1 MRTVSLFFCSLLL
14 VGAISTVQ
22 AQETRTADES
32 KSSSHTRGLF
42 LHGRIGGHGL
52 TLDGTEVSSGRG
64 IGAKLGYGF
73 SPILTLY
80 LGLDIAGM
88 DVANR
93 TSPDGTEINR
103 SVTSDTYALAL
114 IDLGFQLNFLSKS
127 GPLVPYVD
135 GALTGVGAG
144 YETGA
149 GTAVYSGSGVS
160 LGGGLK
166 YFVTPSVA
174 LDGGARFLFGDYD
187 QLEIEQQDLD
197 VELDVVS
204 AQLHAGL
211 TFYLFR

>member
-1 MRTVSLFFCSLLL
+1 MRTVFLLFCSLLL
-14 VGAISTVQ
+14 AGTFATLH
-22 AQETRTADES
+22 AQETGSDES
-32 KSSSHTRGLF
+32 ASSAYTKGLF
-42 LHGRIGGHGL
+42 LHGRLGGHSL
-52 TLDGTEVSSGRG
+52 TVDGSEVSSGRG

-80 LGLDIAGM
+80 LGLDVAGM
-88 DVANR
+88 EVANR
-93 TSPDGTEINR
+93 ASLDGTAINR
-103 SVTSDTYALAL
+103 SIASDTYALAL
-114 IDLGFQLNFLSKS
+114 IDLGVQLNFLSKS

-135 GALTGVGAG
+135 GALTGIGAG
-144 YETGA
+144 YETGT

-174 LDGGARFLFGDYD
+174 LDGGARFLFGDYR
-187 QLEIEQQDLD
+187 QLEIERQELD

-211 TFYLFR
+211 TVYLFR

>member
-1 MRTVSLFFCSLLL
+1 MRTFSLLLCSLLL
-14 VGAISTVQ
+14 VGTISAAQ
-22 AQETRTADES
+22 AQGTGSDES
-32 KSSSHTRGLF
+32 ASPAYTKGLF
-42 LHGRIGGHGL
+42 LHGRLGGHGL

-88 DVANR
+88 DVANN
-93 TSPDGTEINR
+93 TSLDGTATNR
-103 SVTSDTYALAL
+103 SIASNTYALAL

-174 LDGGARFLFGDYD
+174 LDGGARFLFGDYQ
-187 QLEIEQQDLD
+187 QLEVDRQDLD

-204 AQLHAGL
+204 AQLHAGI
-211 TFYLFR
+211 TVYLFR